1 MVLHAHVSLLGSTL
15 SLLFRR
21 VWFSN
26 PHSRYWTYPRV
37 RVSESDTHDSVV
49 VVRPP
54 CLPAA
59 LSLVACSMHCQVDTL
74 PCRHVAVSRC
84 YRIVCMPRHTRC
96 LVDTSPGRNMALFS
110 MLPCRPHAQAPTT
123 SFLRLN
129 LRISL
134 TNSVPTDFFGLIL
147 GGSHQP
153 PFFISAIPESMRSRS
168 SP

>member
-1 MVLHAHVSLLGSTL
+1 MHMLVCLDSSTL

-21 VWFSN
+21 VWFSI
-26 PHSRYWTYPRV
+26 PLSRYWTYPRV
-37 RVSESDTHDSVV
+37 RVSESGTHDESW
-49 VVRPP
+49 PP

-59 LSLVACSMHCQVDTL
+59 LALVACSMHCQVDTL

-84 YRIVCMPRHTRC
+84 HRIVCMPRHTRC
-96 LVDTSPGRNMALFS
+96 LVDTSPGRYMALSS

>member
-26 PHSRYWTYPRV
+26 PLSRYWTYPRV

-59 LSLVACSMHCQVDTL
+59 LSLL
-74 PCRHVAVSRC
+74 PARYVAVSIRC
-84 YRIVCMPRHTRC
+84 RVEMLPYRLHAQAHTLPRRYIAWWSIHC
-96 LVDTSPGRNMALFS
+96 LVE
-110 MLPCRPHAQAPTT
+110 MLPRRPHAQAPTT